1 MGTCTQASGMRQGGV
16 KTKGRL
22 WTEHGKF
29 SVHVLSELE
38 ALSSQERAP
47 DSQGLNRL
55 GKDQSRE
62 AVSLWLVTLV
72 TVCFPCLDLSSMGTD
87 LFSGFVST
95 EPRIPPDARKTL
107 NTHLLNEYLN
117 SPELETL
124 GQEQN

>member
-1 MGTCTQASGMRQGGV
+1 M

-95 EPRIPPDARKTL
+95 EPRILPDARKTL

-124 GQEQN
+124 EQEQN